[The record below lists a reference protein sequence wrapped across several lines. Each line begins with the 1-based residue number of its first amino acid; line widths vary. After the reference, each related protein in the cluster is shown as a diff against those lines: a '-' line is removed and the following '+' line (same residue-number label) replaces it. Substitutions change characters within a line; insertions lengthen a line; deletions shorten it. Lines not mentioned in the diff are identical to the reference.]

1 MKITVYGT
9 PVCPTCKNVLSFLQ
23 NNHTNYDYK
32 VVGEDVSKE
41 QLESD
46 VGRPVRAVPVIVVD
60 GDELSFDSLK
70 TKVSLASMAL

>member
-1 MKITVYGT
+1 MKVTIYGT
-9 PVCPTCKNVLSFLQ
+9 PVCPNCKNVLSFLK
-23 NNHTNYDYK
+23 NNNTDYEYK

-41 QLESD
+41 QLEDS

-70 TKVSLASMAL
+70 TKVSMGSMSL